1 MEPLTAMLAAQA
13 IGSVGQAIFGRK
25 KAPQMA
31 AAPQVNIADAQ
42 AEAINAN
49 KQNFGSAMALSRQA
63 NDAALTEANRALE
76 VAIPGFSAL
85 RQTLLSQVDSDLKN
99 QGLDPEVQA
108 QMQRFAAEKGIT
120 RGTRGGF
127 NQFSLVKDFG
137 FNLTDWNNA
146 KRARAL
152 NTLSTVFNMAPR
164 INPTS
169 PMAMFVDTN
178 TALNVKSA
186 NANAAYNVQQAGLN
200 AQADASNYNR
210 SLWGAAFQSVVTA
223 GMMSM
228 AKTPQQKS
236 IGGSGGTAAWQ
247 PGDS

>member
-1 MEPLTAMLAAQA
+1 MALPAAAILAGSQA
-13 IGSVGQAIFGRK
+13 ISAIGGAILGRK

-31 AAPQVNIADAQ
+31 AAPQVNIGEAQ
-42 AEAINAN
+42 ADAINAN
-49 KQNFGSAMALSRQA
+49 SQNFGAAAALSSRA
-63 NDAALTEANRALE
+63 NNFAQGEAERMLE
-76 VAIPGFSAL
+76 RSIPGFSAL
-85 RQTLLSQVDSDLKN
+85 RKQLLDSVDADLKSK
-99 QGLDPEVQA
+99 GLDPDVQA

-152 NTLSTVFNMAPR
+152 NTLSTVFGMAPR
-164 INPTS
+164 VNPTS

-178 TALNVKSA
+178 TAINTKRD
-186 NANAAYNVQQAGLN
+186 NAMAAYNVQQAGFN

-210 SLWGAAFQSVVTA
+210 SLWAAAFQSTANAAGMTA
-223 GMMSM
+223 GYKVDPAGMRELT
-228 AKTPQQKS
+228 KPRT
-236 IGGSGGTAAWQ
+236 
-247 PGDS
+247 